1 MPFYNK
7 FGNFQNLQCGLIFII
22 KGNSLPVPLKHVNIE
37 AKIIDFMSQ
46 VTITQKYVNSEI
58 SPIEVFYSY
67 PIEESAAVVGKKNA
81 LKNRN
86 R

>member
-1 MPFYNK
+1 MPFCNK
-7 FGNFQNLQCGLIFII
+7 FGNFENLQCGLIFII
-22 KGNSLPVPLKHVNIE
+22 KGNPLPVPLKHVNIE

-46 VTITQKYVNSEI
+46 VTITQKYVNSET

-67 PIEESAAVVGKKNA
+67 PIEESAAVVGKKSA